1 MAHSKF
7 RMFVAASG
15 KMGVGSVIFAI
26 VFLSVGI
33 FEHSEE
39 KNITSFSFVLLAFIC
54 LGWGCYLAWS
64 AEHDKL
70 EKETEKN
77 SKPNFKVEIS
87 EFVRNAGDLASTA
100 STFFANISV
109 VNTSVSES
117 SIRSV
122 YIQTPVEN
130 GKFKASNFGSH
141 DLVRQKVVPT
151 PYGIQGTMTRPV
163 TDRIEDVLQRL
174 ALEPLKR
181 GVHKQGWLEFS
192 EVPFAHISQG
202 FDFYVE
208 DAYGDTHGPF
218 RKLPEMEVG
227 YVGNRRQNF

>member
-1 MAHSKF
+1 MLTA
-7 RMFVAASG
+7 
-15 KMGVGSVIFAI
+15 IF
-26 VFLSVGI
+26 LGVGI
-33 FEHSEE
+33 FEHL
-39 KNITSFSFVLLAFIC
+39 KGQNISSSLFVLLAFGC
-54 LGWGCYLAWS
+54 LVWGCYLAWS
-64 AEHDKL
+64 TEHDKL
-70 EKETEKN
+70 EKEIEKN
-77 SKPNFKVEIS
+77 SKPNFTVEIS
-87 EFVRNAGDLASTA
+87 EFVRNAGDLVSPG

-109 VNTSVSES
+109 VNTSISES

-130 GKFKASNFGSH
+130 GKFKASNFGFH

-151 PYGIQGTMTRPV
+151 PYGIEGTMTRPV

-208 DAYGDTHGPF
+208 DAYGDAHGPF

-227 YVGNRRQNF
+227 YVGNRRQNL